1 MVEVQCTG
9 WKAIDKGKVVGVA
22 ELHLPALGV
31 TITDCM
37 MLRGDSGGEWVN
49 LPSRPMLDRDGK
61 QMLRDDGK
69 KSYAE
74 IFKWKDRAAKD
85 AFSTAAVAAIE
96 AYRKPAAKAE
106 QAGADLDDDIPF

>member
-1 MVEVQCTG
+1 MIEIQCTG

-31 TITDCM
+31 TISDCM

-61 QMLRDDGK
+61 QMTRDDGK

-85 AFSTAAVAAIE
+85 AFSAAAVAAIE
-96 AYRKPAAKAE
+96 AYRKPAA
-106 QAGADLDDDIPF
+106 QAAPLDDDLSDLIPF